1 LTDLG
6 ALRLG
11 VMSTTELPIVDPFLG
26 SDSAEQWQFRTPIR
40 ARHKG
45 AVRAGMGD
53 LDARLDGR
61 EVVTFIID
69 STERRGALSEGDGE
83 VIAAAAHM
91 AREMRRPLIG
101 VLSSSGADILG
112 GIAALHGWGTA
123 AKAVSDCSGLV
134 PVIFVVDGPAVSGV
148 ALLLGLAD
156 IVIMTESSYAFVSGP
171 AMVAD
176 FTGIHVDNESLG
188 GTATHAKHTGLP
200 SFVAGSLDEAL
211 DRVAEVLAY
220 LPDHVDTEAT
230 FRRSDDPTERDAP
243 ELDEI
248 IPSTSTGSY
257 DVRNVA
263 REIADDGE
271 LCELRNRWAPN
282 LVTAFAFIGGRA
294 CGIVANQPV
303 ALAGTL
309 DIPAAQKGAWF
320 VALCDAFNLPI
331 VTLVDTPG
339 YFPGK
344 DLEWRGMIRHGAQM
358 AFAYAEATV
367 PRICVVMRKAYGGA
381 YIVMDCK
388 TMGNDLCL
396 AWPTAELAVMGA
408 KGAVQILYRRETE
421 ETRLEHET
429 SYAAAYLNPY
439 VAAER
444 GLVDMVIAPHETR
457 RLITRGLDLL
467 SSKREMLSS
476 KRHGNSPL

>member
-1 LTDLG
+1 MSNTATPTLEPP
-6 ALRLG
+6 RNNG
-11 VMSTTELPIVDPFLG
+11 VTN
-26 SDSAEQWQFRTPIR
+26 AWQFHTPIR

-69 STERRGALSEGDGE
+69 STERRGALSEGDGQ

-171 AMVAD
+171 SMVAD

-188 GTATHAKHTGLP
+188 GTATHAKRTGLP
-200 SFVAGSLDEAL
+200 SFVTGSLDEAL

-230 FRRSDDPTERDAP
+230 FRFTDDPTERDAP
-243 ELDEI
+243 ELDDI
-248 IPSTSTGSY
+248 IPATSTGSY

-263 REIADDGE
+263 REIADEGRFARLKFDGE
-271 LCELRNRWAPN
+271 E
-282 LVTAFAFIGGRA
+282 
-294 CGIVANQPV
+294 
-303 ALAGTL
+303 
-309 DIPAAQKGAWF
+309 
-320 VALCDAFNLPI
+320 
-331 VTLVDTPG
+331 
-339 YFPGK
+339 
-344 DLEWRGMIRHGAQM
+344 
-358 AFAYAEATV
+358 
-367 PRICVVMRKAYGGA
+367 
-381 YIVMDCK
+381 
-388 TMGNDLCL
+388 
-396 AWPTAELAVMGA
+396 
-408 KGAVQILYRRETE
+408 
-421 ETRLEHET
+421 
-429 SYAAAYLNPY
+429 
-439 VAAER
+439 
-444 GLVDMVIAPHETR
+444 
-457 RLITRGLDLL
+457 
-467 SSKREMLSS
+467 
-476 KRHGNSPL
+476 